1 MGIKAPEKFDPFCEG
16 ICMLRKFVLRSKF
29 SIALFV
35 CFLPAFFFTTPFGL
49 QAKSAAVQQTS
60 QSCLWTVQTP
70 SNAINLLGSLH
81 LMKPD
86 DYPLSASIMKA
97 YAESQ
102 VLVFE
107 TDLEAMQ
114 QPEVL
119 MKIQQLGFYPQG
131 ENLLQN
137 LDPGT
142 RKRFEKKIADL
153 GLPLEI
159 YVRLKPWLVA
169 TDLAVQELKKLGF
182 NPIYGVDVYFFNKAK
197 ADGKQIGFLEPPEFQ
212 INLLGNMDQQAQ
224 NNFLSQTLKDLEV
237 VSELAGNLIRSW
249 KDGDAHKL
257 HELLNQSFKDYPGL
271 HDRIL
276 IQRNKKWVK
285 EIEGVMRK
293 NKNVLFVVG
302 AGHLVG
308 PQSVI
313 DLLEK
318 KGYRVKQQ

>member
-1 MGIKAPEKFDPFCEG
+1 MGIKTPERSDPFWKG
-16 ICMLRKFVLRSKF
+16 IFMLQKFVLKSKF

-49 QAKSAAVQQTS
+49 HAKSAAVQQTS
-60 QSCLWTVQTP
+60 KSCLWTVQTP
-70 SNAINLLGSLH
+70 SNKIYLLGSLH

-86 DYPLSASIMKA
+86 DYPLSASMNKA

-102 VLVFE
+102 MVVFE

-114 QPEVL
+114 QPAML
-119 MKIQQLGFYPQG
+119 MKIQQMGLYPQG

-137 LDPGT
+137 LDPNT
-142 RKRFEKKIADL
+142 RKGLKKKLADL

-197 ADGKQIGFLEPPEFQ
+197 ADGKQIGFLEPVEFQ
-212 INLLGNMDQQAQ
+212 INLLGNLDKQAQ
-224 NNFLSQTLKDLEV
+224 NDFLSQTLKDLEV
-237 VSELAGNLIRSW
+237 VNVLAMDLIESW
-249 KDGDAHKL
+249 KNGDARKL
-257 HELLNQSFKDYPGL
+257 HELLNESFKDYPDL
-271 HDRIL
+271 HERLL
-276 IQRNKKWVK
+276 IQRNKNWVK
-285 EIEGVMRK
+285 EIEGAMGK

-318 KGYRVKQQ
+318 KGYRAKQQ